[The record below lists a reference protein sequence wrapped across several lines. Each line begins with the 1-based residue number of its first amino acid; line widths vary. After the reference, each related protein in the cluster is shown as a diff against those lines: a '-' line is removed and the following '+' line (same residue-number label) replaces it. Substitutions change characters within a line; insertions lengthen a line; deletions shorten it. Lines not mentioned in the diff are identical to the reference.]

1 VTAYVLDA
9 RTATAH
15 FPGIGRY
22 VVSLARAMASLLEG
36 DERLVLLLDPGRPS
50 FWDLRRLGGQRLRV
64 VDVPLSPFSLR
75 QQWAVPRLLRRFQ
88 ADLYHSPYYLMPYR
102 PGTPALLTVY
112 DLIPLLFP
120 EHVSFR
126 AGLLFRWA
134 TALALR
140 VAGHVL
146 TPSEATR
153 RDLLS
158 VYHLPA
164 EKVTSVP
171 LAADPTLR
179 PRPAAEIEAVCRKH
193 GLPEGYVLYLGSNKP
208 HKNLVR
214 LVETW
219 ARLQAQPLPLVIAG
233 AWDPR
238 YPEPRLR
245 AKALGLRQSVLWI
258 GPIPESDLPAL
269 YTGAT
274 AFVFPSLYEGFGLP
288 ALEAM
293 ACGAPVVCARIPSLL
308 EVGADAVLQFDPTS
322 VAAMADALKRA
333 LADPDLR
340 ADLRQRGLTRAA
352 RFSWERT
359 ARQTLRVYREMP
371 R

>member
-1 VTAYVLDA
+1 MTAYVLDA
-9 RTATAH
+9 RTATGH

-22 VVSLARAMASLLEG
+22 VVSLARAMAALLEG

-50 FWDLRRLGGQRLRV
+50 FWDLRTLDGQRLRV
-64 VDVPLSPFSLR
+64 VDVPLSPFSLL
-75 QQWAVPRLLRRFQ
+75 QQWAVPRLLRRCQ

-102 PGTPALLTVY
+102 PGVPALLTVY
-112 DLIPLLFP
+112 DLIPLLFR

-158 VYHLPA
+158 VYRLTP
-164 EKVTSVP
+164 EKVTSIP
-171 LAADPTLR
+171 LAADPALR
-179 PRPAAEIEAVCRKH
+179 PRPAAEVETMRRKQ

-214 LVETW
+214 LVEAW
-219 ARLQAQPLPLVIAG
+219 ARLQPQPYPLVVAG
-233 AWDPR
+233 AWNPR

-245 AKALGLRQSVLWI
+245 AEALGLRPSVLWL

-269 YTGAT
+269 YAGAT

-288 ALEAM
+288 TLEAM

-308 EVGADAVLQFDPTS
+308 EVGADAALYFDPTS

-340 ADLRQRGLTRAA
+340 ADLRQRGLARAA
-352 RFSWERT
+352 QFSWERAAQET
-359 ARQTLRVYREMP
+359 LCAYRQMLR
-371 R
+371 